1 MRKLHGSCSRQLLK
15 TRKRRN
21 AIMSLVAHHQ
31 DFPADAR
38 RLPPTGHAPAFAT
51 GKTLLMQSLRML
63 LAVSA
68 IAAVVIAAAGVKLAI
83 WLPTY
88 LR

>member
-1 MRKLHGSCSRQLLK
+1 
-15 TRKRRN
+15 
-21 AIMSLVAHHQ
+21 MSLVAHHPH
-31 DFPADAR
+31 DFPGEGR
-38 RLPPTGHAPAFAT
+38 RVAPAGNAPAFAT

-88 LR
+88 MR

>member
-1 MRKLHGSCSRQLLK
+1 
-15 TRKRRN
+15 
-21 AIMSLVAHHQ
+21 MSLVAHHPH
-31 DFPADAR
+31 DFPAEAR
-38 RLPPTGHAPAFAT
+38 RVAPAGNVPAFAK

-68 IAAVVIAAAGVKLAI
+68 IAAVVIAAAGIKLAI

-88 LR
+88 MR

>member
-1 MRKLHGSCSRQLLK
+1 
-15 TRKRRN
+15 
-21 AIMSLVAHHQ
+21 MSLAAHRLH

-38 RLPPTGHAPAFAT
+38 RVAPAGDVPAFVK

-88 LR
+88 MR

>member
-1 MRKLHGSCSRQLLK
+1 
-15 TRKRRN
+15 
-21 AIMSLVAHHQ
+21 MSLVAHHQ
-31 DFPADAR
+31 DFPASAR
-38 RLPPTGHAPAFAT
+38 RVSPTGGACAPAFT
-51 GKTLLMQSLRML
+51 GAKTLLMQSLRML

-88 LR
+88 MR

>member
-1 MRKLHGSCSRQLLK
+1 
-15 TRKRRN
+15 
-21 AIMSLVAHHQ
+21 MSLVAHHQ
-31 DFPADAR
+31 DFSANARGVAPAGDV
-38 RLPPTGHAPAFAT
+38 PAFAT

-88 LR
+88 MR